1 MICSGAQ
8 KTASGVFAL
17 DFARYDKLSVS
28 LCHFDRSGEYAVRG
42 RRRMDGIARFGN
54 GRASRESASQISHF
68 FPSRLGPNSKRCLH
82 FGRHDKTTR
91 VWQNPGNVS
100 VSPTRRGD
108 CSPECQRQRRF
119 SFATQRCLARFRV
132 RIFSA
137 RICDWTDSQPSTN
150 AFCADPLPKHNGKVL
165 FEFVCPNQANGSA
178 V

>member
-42 RRRMDGIARFGN
+42 RWRMDCIARFGN

-82 FGRHDKTTR
+82 FGRHDKNNTR
-91 VWQNPGNVS
+91 VAKP
-100 VSPTRRGD
+100 
-108 CSPECQRQRRF
+108 RQRVGVSNAPRRLLPRMRASTSLFLRDSAMPGSFAWPNLF
-119 SFATQRCLARFRV
+119 SSYLWLDRFATQHQ
-132 RIFSA
+132 RIL
-137 RICDWTDSQPSTN
+137 R
-150 AFCADPLPKHNGKVL
+150 
-165 FEFVCPNQANGSA
+165 
-178 V
+178 